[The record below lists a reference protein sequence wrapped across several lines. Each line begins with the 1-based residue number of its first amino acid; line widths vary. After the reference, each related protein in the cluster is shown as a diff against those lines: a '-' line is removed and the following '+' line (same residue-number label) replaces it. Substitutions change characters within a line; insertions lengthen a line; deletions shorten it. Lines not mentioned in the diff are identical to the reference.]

1 MVNDKKS
8 KPAITSDLIAGLTA
22 SIPSIPD
29 AMASGVLAG
38 ISPIY
43 GLYGLMVGT
52 PIAALFTGSAFMSVV
67 TTSAISIT
75 IGTELGGYQGQELI
89 PALVTIAL
97 VIGVVQLA
105 AGLLRLG
112 FLVRFVS
119 NAVMTGFLSGLGVL
133 IVLSQ
138 LGDLTGYVSEYSN
151 KVVKAVD
158 LVLHIG
164 QVDVP
169 TTIVGLSA
177 IALIV
182 LLDRTRLSKFSML
195 LALVIVAILPILFG
209 WESVLLVGD
218 TAAIPS
224 GLPKPV
230 MPVPIL
236 DIDLITAGIA
246 VAIIGLVQG
255 AGVSLSYTNPD
266 GKYPDVSRDFVGQ
279 GIANLAVSFFQG
291 LPVGGSLSSTALVVS
306 AGAKTRLANIFTG
319 LFAILAVLLLAPMI
333 ELLPMAG
340 LAAILVVAGVQSIK
354 VPRIRAVWQT
364 RLASRGVMI
373 FTFIATLILSIQFAV
388 FLGVFL
394 SILVHVFRAAERVE
408 ISEIVPLEGGRYE
421 ERPAPKQLP
430 SRQVIVLFPKGSL
443 FFAGATEFEENLP
456 GVGDAQGTA
465 VILRLR
471 GRNEIGS
478 TFLRVIDR
486 YGKSLKAN
494 QGKLILV
501 GVSEQVYTQL
511 RKTGLLDDLG
521 SENVYRATP
530 IMGDSALTAW
540 EDARQWLASSQVD
553 DRLES

>member
-1 MVNDKKS
+1 
-8 KPAITSDLIAGLTA
+8 
-22 SIPSIPD
+22 
-29 AMASGVLAG
+29 
-38 ISPIY
+38 
-43 GLYGLMVGT
+43 
-52 PIAALFTGSAFMSVV
+52 MSVV

-530 IMGDSALTAW
+530 IMGDSALTAC